1 MEFDMFSVRQK
12 REIADAVHKI
22 LRATDH
28 PELPPHP
35 QEIQFELRVMGMEP
49 WSWAIIRNNGAVPK
63 PEVNLHN
70 ELQDPK
76 NSQGN

>member
-1 MEFDMFSVRQK
+1 MFSIRQK

-35 QEIQFELRVMGMEP
+35 QEIQFELRVMGAAP
-49 WSWAIIRNNGAVPK
+49 WSWAVIKNNGSVPT
-63 PEVNLHN
+63 PGMNPFN
-70 ELQDPK
+70 EAQDPRTAP
-76 NSQGN
+76 GN